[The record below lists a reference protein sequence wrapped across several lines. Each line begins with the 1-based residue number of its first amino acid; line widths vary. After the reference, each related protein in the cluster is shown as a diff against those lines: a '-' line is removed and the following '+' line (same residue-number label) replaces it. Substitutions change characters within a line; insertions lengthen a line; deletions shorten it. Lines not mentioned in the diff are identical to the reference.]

1 MKLIIGL
8 GNPGD
13 KYKGTRHNVG
23 FMCLDRIA
31 EFNNLNFKQKFNG
44 MSCEYTVSG
53 EKVILLKPDT
63 FMNNSGEAVIKYCT
77 FYKCDIEDVLVVY
90 DDLDIDF
97 GRIRIKGKSSSG
109 GHNGIKSIINHLKTE
124 DFLKVKIGIKN
135 EHIKEVKNFVLS
147 NFSKDENKELN
158 SVIDKVELICGD
170 FTKGLAGIDL
180 MNKYN

>member
-1 MKLIIGL
+1 MKLIVGL

-31 EFNNLNFKQKFNG
+31 DYNNITFKQKFNG
-44 MSCEYTVSG
+44 LSCEYNVNG

-63 FMNNSGEAVIKYCT
+63 FMNNSGEAVIKYLT
-77 FYKCDIEDVLVVY
+77 FYKCEIEDVIVVY

-97 GRIRIKGKSSSG
+97 GKIRIKGKSSSG

-124 DFLKVKIGIKN
+124 DFLKVKIGVNN
-135 EHIKEVKNFVLS
+135 EYK
-147 NFSKDENKELN
+147 KD
-158 SVIDKVELICGD
+158 
-170 FTKGLAGIDL
+170 
-180 MNKYN
+180 